1 VSEMG
6 GVEAGPLYVDVVADT
21 TGFARGLQEK
31 INAEVSRI
39 KASIAAT
46 LDQRKLDAQLA
57 AVERK
62 NHQIELGVQ
71 VDDAKASAQLAAIAA
86 KKRQIELGVTIDQA
100 KADAQLR
107 AIEAKDHQVQLTV
120 NVSDAKAE
128 AQLAA
133 FTAKKRTLE
142 IQAAIEDARAQAE
155 LQAIESKRR
164 IAEITAEAN
173 TITAERKLAEAA
185 RNRTAKID
193 VDVNLDKVGSKL
205 TSFGTS
211 AVGLMKFP
219 AIAAG
224 ISMAAG
230 AAAQLAAGLAAV
242 AAAAAPA
249 VGILG
254 AIPGLV
260 AAAAQ
265 GIGTIKLGF
274 GGLSEAVKASGAAEK
289 SAASTSTVSSAQR
302 AAAAQRVAAAQDQ
315 VRQASA
321 SLANTEATVAREIQQ
336 AQQGVTRAREEAAQN
351 VKKAV
356 QGVADAERSAAR
368 DIESAQQTLA
378 EAHTQAARDIES
390 AEQRVAAAQRDATQ
404 AQLDLIQ
411 ARADATRQLQDM
423 NNNLVDTGFSV
434 EEAKIGVQRAD
445 INRNKVNSNPKSTAL
460 DKQQADLD
468 YREAVQ
474 RLKEQQLQQQRLAA
488 DTAKANRA
496 GVEGSKQVVQARQRV
511 QDANQKL
518 LSEEQNLRDTR
529 VDAARKVQ
537 QAEAGLVRARTD
549 GARKV
554 QQAEDAVTQARV
566 QGAQKVADAESALAN
581 ARRTGA
587 FSVQSA
593 QHAVLTAQRALTEAQ
608 AAGTAG
614 TTKATAANTALAAA
628 MAGLSPAGRRFV
640 TFLTGTL
647 IPAWQRVQRAV
658 QDALLPPVQRGLTA
672 LLPLLGILQTGMVR
686 TATIVGGAF
695 DDLARHYLATP
706 LFKRDLATIMASN
719 NRAFGTLATALI
731 PIVRALTDITVAS
744 GPLLQRFAQFIA
756 TSAIMASNFIHVQR
770 ETGGLARFFQLAGDT
785 AGQLWRIARDLV
797 VSIFNIGKAAYPAGK
812 TLLNSFEGVVAKW
825 RAWTGSMK
833 GQNSLR
839 DYFDNAVPMVKELG
853 RLVHDVVLDFLDLGK
868 DNSLAGL
875 IAQIRTQALP
885 AIKRLADNLKGA
897 FGHEL
902 VQAISDVIGLLADL
916 TEGGGGGALTTF
928 VGTLD
933 AIVNDLDTLI
943 KMPGVGPIIGFL
955 ASLWGGIAAVS
966 LILGPA
972 VKGLKAMSVVLEG
985 LAIRAGL
992 AAEGF
997 TILGVAMDIAMG
1009 PVGLILLGL
1018 TALGIGFYELYQH
1031 SETFRNAMNAL
1042 GREIKREWGILVDD
1056 LKAVGN
1062 FLAPAA
1068 RAIGGFVG
1076 QVIDNIKTAFQKAP
1090 DALRTLG
1097 SAIMNGLVF
1106 GMGDAVRGVGSW
1118 LNDHVLQPI
1127 VNAVKGFF
1135 GIKSPSRVM
1144 MALGGDIIAGL
1155 IQGLLSGNPVAVISR
1170 IATQIGGFFANLGR
1184 SIRDW
1189 WNREAAPIWVKVR
1202 NGWNNTRDA
1211 IGRGATSIKN
1221 FFTGLGNSIKDWWNR
1236 NVSPTWAKVRNGWNS
1251 TRDNISNNV
1260 NRIKGFFADL
1270 GNRIRDWWNRTVAPT
1285 WANLRNAWNNTRT
1298 NISNNVN
1305 RMKGFFSNLG
1315 SAILGVWRGSISV
1328 AFNAVKTGLSK
1339 VADAFRTGVSRI
1351 KTFWTGLQN
1360 AVKGPVRFVID
1371 TIYNNGIRG
1380 FWNAVASKVSL
1391 PTLGKLTVKG
1401 INASRGTVVPGYAPG
1416 VDIVNAKLSPG
1427 EGVLVPEAVRGL
1439 AKTFGTSAEN
1449 AIQFLNAQFSSR
1461 VARPM
1466 GSPTRRSA
1474 AGLPRFDLG
1483 GIFGGI
1489 GSGAAW
1495 LGGQI
1500 GTGAKAAA
1508 SFAADKIG
1516 SAAKALANAVRGML
1530 SGPLH
1535 AAASPLHSLINRVL
1549 PTSPWFSN
1557 VMRHGGNK
1565 LIDDV
1570 IDKIVGRDQK
1580 LNAPAV
1586 ADPGIGQKP
1595 VFALGS
1601 GVTRW
1606 TSIVLQA
1613 LKMNGLNTGLLNK
1626 VLSQMRTESG
1636 GNPNI
1641 IQGIHDVNSGGNE
1654 ARGLMQVIPPTFK
1667 AFHFPGTSWNIF
1679 DPLANVAAALRYAK
1693 SRYGP
1698 SLYFLGQG
1706 HGYGLGGLVSSV
1718 LGKAGKLFDTGGILR
1733 PGATLAA
1740 NATGQNEYVL
1750 TGPQWDSIYRLASN
1764 AASGAAIHEPTAAE
1778 RLQGAQIEI
1787 NVHGREGQDPR
1798 EIAREVA
1805 VEMGW
1810 LLR

>member
-1 VSEMG
+1 
-6 GVEAGPLYVDVVADT
+6 
-21 TGFARGLQEK
+21 
-31 INAEVSRI
+31 
-39 KASIAAT
+39 
-46 LDQRKLDAQLA
+46 
-57 AVERK
+57 
-62 NHQIELGVQ
+62 
-71 VDDAKASAQLAAIAA
+71 
-86 KKRQIELGVTIDQA
+86 
-100 KADAQLR
+100 
-107 AIEAKDHQVQLTV
+107 
-120 NVSDAKAE
+120 
-128 AQLAA
+128 
-133 FTAKKRTLE
+133 
-142 IQAAIEDARAQAE
+142 
-155 LQAIESKRR
+155 
-164 IAEITAEAN
+164 
-173 TITAERKLAEAA
+173 
-185 RNRTAKID
+185 
-193 VDVNLDKVGSKL
+193 
-205 TSFGTS
+205 
-211 AVGLMKFP
+211 MKFP

-518 LSEEQNLRDTR
+518 LSRRSRTSATPGSTPPARCSRPRRGSSGRADRRRPQG
-529 VDAARKVQ
+529 AAGRGCGH
-537 QAEAGLVRARTD
+537 A
-549 GARKV
+549 GARPR
-554 QQAEDAVTQARV
+554 AP
-566 QGAQKVADAESALAN
+566 
-581 ARRTGA
+581 RRSPTPREPRQRPA
-587 FSVQSA
+587 HRRLLRRRAPSMRC
-593 QHAVLTAQRALTEAQ
+593 LTAQRALTEAQ

-614 TTKATAANTALAAA
+614 RQASRREHRARGGHGRTVARRAPLRDVPDRHPHP
-628 MAGLSPAGRRFV
+628 GLGAV
-640 TFLTGTL
+640 K
-647 IPAWQRVQRAV
+647 RAV

-1778 RLQGAQIEI
+1778 RLRARRSRSTCTAEP
-1787 NVHGREGQDPR
+1787 GQDPR